1 MHSKTGMLSYRR
13 QRTGSQHE
21 VLEFVITTQRSSIEG
36 FLTEERDLAPV
47 GVEAAAVV
55 VWRKRER
62 EREPQGGQGRWYRSE
77 LIPLQV
83 GFCGSFVIVRWF
95 CVSPRQC
102 DHWS

>member
-1 MHSKTGMLSYRR
+1 M
-13 QRTGSQHE
+13 

-62 EREPQGGQGRWYRSE
+62 ERVPRRPRLGGTGQS
-77 LIPLQV
+77 
-83 GFCGSFVIVRWF
+83 
-95 CVSPRQC
+95 
-102 DHWS
+102 